1 MKKITTFIFAAFL
14 ANALFS
20 QVKRDFSDYQLL
32 KFPQNR
38 QLVGTI
44 KMGDTYTGPGVS
56 EDLLVVSNSL
66 EKYFGT
72 DTLAF
77 KGEILDV
84 INSTFQMDKNK
95 YQVVDLKELEITDCL
110 DYGSLPLIKGNVVVV
125 STIRV
130 KSIEIKAQK
139 TFNEELKIDL
149 GNFIKNQNLKFDP
162 SITFNADKATVKVG
176 KELVV
181 AVKAIKI
188 TRNPRSY
195 FFSSQRAT
203 KKGNNTFE
211 FYEPDFNANSQ
222 IVFSSCDDLSTMVHD
237 PSAYTEH
244 QGCFKV
250 SFVSP
255 SITSGQNVMIS
266 RDVLLC
272 PKRES
277 IKGEIKLSENYRPG
291 SKFTDGKA
299 KDLIS
304 ILTGN
309 ELVRYSFQI
318 MEYKSTLYDSKP
330 KPNVPSSNY
339 LIGDID
345 VAWEVKK
352 FKYKF
357 EIAKK

>member
-14 ANALFS
+14 ANALYS

-44 KMGDTYTGPGVS
+44 KMGDTYTGSGVS

-84 INSTFQMDKNK
+84 INSTFQIDKNK

-110 DYGSLPLIKGNVVVV
+110 DYGSLPLIKGNAVVV

-130 KSIEIKAQK
+130 KSMEIKAQK

-195 FFSSQRAT
+195 FFSSQRAIPGRQRFA
-203 KKGNNTFE
+203 KN
-211 FYEPDFNANSQ
+211 
-222 IVFSSCDDLSTMVHD
+222 
-237 PSAYTEH
+237 
-244 QGCFKV
+244 
-250 SFVSP
+250 
-255 SITSGQNVMIS
+255 ITLQDAS
-266 RDVLLC
+266 
-272 PKRES
+272 
-277 IKGEIKLSENYRPG
+277 
-291 SKFTDGKA
+291 
-299 KDLIS
+299 
-304 ILTGN
+304 
-309 ELVRYSFQI
+309 VRRYD
-318 MEYKSTLYDSKP
+318 TL
-330 KPNVPSSNY
+330 PSS
-339 LIGDID
+339 
-345 VAWEVKK
+345 
-352 FKYKF
+352 
-357 EIAKK
+357 